1 MRAGVLFSG
10 GKDSALAALL
20 LARDYDVELNSF
32 VFDTNRVIPDVQAAA
47 DAVGLP
53 FRRWVFKSG
62 LLETA
67 VEIVIAHGY
76 PNQAITMVHKE
87 AIAALTAEYSVVGD
101 GTRLNDRVP
110 KLTPADVQHI
120 EARTGCSYV
129 RPLLGFGKT
138 EVERLAQRF
147 FTFVQGD
154 SETITSGDYEHEL
167 RAALREKGL
176 DPAAFFPPHHD
187 QSLVRGRMN

>member
-101 GTRLNDRVP
+101 GTRLNDR
-110 KLTPADVQHI
+110 
-120 EARTGCSYV
+120 
-129 RPLLGFGKT
+129 
-138 EVERLAQRF
+138 
-147 FTFVQGD
+147 
-154 SETITSGDYEHEL
+154 
-167 RAALREKGL
+167 
-176 DPAAFFPPHHD
+176 
-187 QSLVRGRMN
+187 